1 LWFLQKRR
9 ILPLMKN
16 KNNALDTL
24 FYPFEKGLL
33 PWPAAGSAVLFLNA
47 QNHSALSNLNAATLQ
62 QTFKPYSVH
71 LPNAVQ
77 NIPSEAGAMNMAL
90 IALPKN
96 HVEAQ
101 YLIARALIALKDDG
115 QLIIAADNKAG
126 AGRIAKKLQN
136 FGLNSDA
143 NESKNKA
150 RVYWTTKTDIN
161 QDAIDI
167 SVRAGQPKTILDGVY
182 QSHPG
187 IYGWDKVDKGSAI
200 LAATFPE
207 DLKGH
212 GADFG
217 CGYGYLSIE
226 AIKNCTK
233 IKSLTLID
241 ADHRAL
247 ECAKLNVANTE
258 VQTQFLWE
266 DLTTPVPSIKNM
278 DFILMNPPFHEG
290 KMADSAIGIAFI
302 KSAYAA
308 LRRNGSLY
316 MVANNQL
323 PYEPILEELFFKTE
337 KIHEGQGFKAF
348 RATK

>member
-1 LWFLQKRR
+1 
-9 ILPLMKN
+9 MKN

-33 PWPAAGSAVLFLNA
+33 PWPDASSKTLFLNA

-143 NESKNKA
+143 NESKK
-150 RVYWTTKTDIN
+150 KTL
-161 QDAIDI
+161 
-167 SVRAGQPKTILDGVY
+167 LDGVY

>member
-1 LWFLQKRR
+1 
-9 ILPLMKN
+9 MKN

-33 PWPAAGSAVLFLNA
+33 PWPDASSKTLFLNA
-47 QNHSALSNLNAATLQ
+47 QNHSALSNIPSITLQ
-62 QTFKPYSVH
+62 QSFYPYSAP
-71 LPNAVQ
+71 LSQSVQ
-77 NIPSEAGAMNMAL
+77 GIPSEEQCIGTAL

-101 YLIARALIALKDDG
+101 YLIARALISLKEG
-115 QLIIAADNKAG
+115 GRLILAADNKAG
-126 AGRIAKKLQN
+126 GGRIAKTLKAFNLKIE
-136 FGLNSDA
+136 G

-150 RVYWTTKTDIN
+150 RVYWTTKTATN
-161 QDAIDI
+161 QDAIDKAI
-167 SVRAGQPKTILDGVY
+167 QAGKPKTIIDGAY
-182 QSHPG
+182 HSHPG
-187 IYGWDKVDKGSAI
+187 IYGWDKIDKGSAI
-200 LAATFPE
+200 LASIFPE

-226 AIKNCTK
+226 ALKKCPK

-241 ADHRAL
+241 ADHRAI
-247 ECAKLNVANTE
+247 ECAKRNVQSEKPTHFIWN
-258 VQTQFLWE
+258 
-266 DLTTPVPSIKNM
+266 DLTAPITTPKNL

-290 KMADSAIGIAFI
+290 KMADSAIGVNFI
-302 KSAYAA
+302 KTAYAA

-323 PYEPILEELFFKTE
+323 PYEPILEELFFKVE

-348 RATK
+348 CATK